1 MTFHTLVQPCIN
13 ITAMSTQYLCQG
25 KAEERD
31 DAVASLIDDNAALA
45 QIVGAHCCDIY
56 ARLY

>member
-1 MTFHTLVQPCIN
+1 
-13 ITAMSTQYLCQG
+13 LCQG

-56 ARLY
+56 ARLYKFRGLGTTAEGVRFA